1 MDGQIEF
8 FLSLIEVILNVKSMS
23 KSESSDATSEDTALW
38 SNTRNLIV

>member
-23 KSESSDATSEDTALW
+23 KSESSDATSEDTALL
-38 SNTRNLIV
+38 SNTT